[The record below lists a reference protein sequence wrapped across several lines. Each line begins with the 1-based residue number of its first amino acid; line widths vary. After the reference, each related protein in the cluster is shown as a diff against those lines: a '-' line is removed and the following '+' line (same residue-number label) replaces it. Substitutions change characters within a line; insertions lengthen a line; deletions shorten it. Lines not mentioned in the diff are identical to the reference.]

1 MYPFIR
7 LAWQFFKHRN
17 DPKLTPTDVHQSR
30 HYCLPQD
37 IDLWWEL
44 NNGRTLTMYDMG
56 RLPMAMRVG
65 LVKTLRQ
72 NKWGLTMAGCS
83 VRYRRRIRMFEA
95 FTMKSRAV
103 GWDDKFIYLEQSIWK
118 KSGECA
124 GHILYR
130 SAVTGR
136 SGIIPPQDVMAALG
150 LDLNTN
156 PLPDWVK
163 AWIDADKER
172 PWPPMAAGE

>member
-7 LAWQFFKHRN
+7 LTWQFFKHRN
-17 DPKLTPTDVHQSR
+17 DPTLAPTATHESR

-56 RLPMAMRVG
+56 RLPLAKRVG
-65 LVKTLRQ
+65 LIQALRK

-95 FTMKSRAV
+95 FTMKSRAM
-103 GWDDKFIYLEQSIWK
+103 GWDDKFVYLEQSIWK

-130 SAVTGR
+130 SAVTNR
-136 SGIIPPQDVMAALG
+136 DGIVPPTQVMAALG
-150 LDLNTN
+150 MDIETN
-156 PLPDWVK
+156 PLPSWVK
-163 AWIDADKER
+163 AWIEADKER
-172 PWPPMAAGE
+172 PWPPMTAAE

>member
-7 LAWQFFKHRN
+7 LAWQFFKHRK
-17 DPKLTPTDVHQSR
+17 DPKLPPTGTHESR
-30 HYCLPQD
+30 HFCLPQD

-56 RLPMAMRVG
+56 RLPLAMRVG
-65 LVKTLRQ
+65 LIKTLRQ
-72 NKWGLTMAGCS
+72 NKWALTMAGCS

-103 GWDDKFIYLEQSIWK
+103 GWDDKFVYLEQSIWK

-130 SAVTGR
+130 SAVTDR
-136 SGIIPPQDVMAALG
+136 SGIVAPTRVMEALG
-150 LDLNTN
+150 MDTASN

-163 AWIDADKER
+163 AWIEADAHR
-172 PWPPMAAGE
+172 PWPPMSTT